1 MDKGGNVKL
10 DVGNKVTHPI
20 YGTGV
25 VLDSWLSKSVLKST
39 STENYAIKFDN
50 GGPMGFAEHAT
61 NDVKHLTVTP

>member
-1 MDKGGNVKL
+1 MKLNV
-10 DVGNKVTHPI
+10 GTRITHPI

-39 STENYAIKFDN
+39 STENYAVKFDN

-61 NDVKHLTVTP
+61 NDARSLTKVNA

>member
-1 MDKGGNVKL
+1 MKLNV
-10 DVGNKVTHPI
+10 GTRITHPI
-20 YGTGV
+20 YGAGV

-61 NDVKHLTVTP
+61 NDVKHLTKVVV

>member
-1 MDKGGNVKL
+1 MKI
-10 DVGNKVTHPI
+10 DVGSKVTHPI

-39 STENYAIKFDN
+39 STENYAIKFDG

-61 NDVKHLTVTP
+61 NDVKHLTKAVV